1 VPTYK
6 HPCPY
11 CGKFIDRAVAACPY
25 CSQPDPFAPKRCQN
39 CRKIVDDPD
48 WVTCPY
54 CGQSLNTIPA
64 NAATAGQAA
73 SAGLPAQP
81 VPAPASTQPASAQ
94 GPKTNG
100 GASQPVPQ
108 VQLERPP
115 LYVEPGSAAAPAPQP
130 AGKCTGCGAPMG
142 AGARFCTVCGTM
154 AG

>member
-1 VPTYK
+1 MPTFK

-11 CGKFIDRAVAACPY
+11 CGKFIDRAVAACPF

-39 CRKIVDDPD
+39 CRKIVEDAD
-48 WVTCPY
+48 WQTCPY
-54 CGQSLNTIPA
+54 CGASLATIPM
-64 NAATAGQAA
+64 NAAT
-73 SAGLPAQP
+73 
-81 VPAPASTQPASAQ
+81 APASTQPASAQ

-100 GASQPVPQ
+100 GASQPTPR

-115 LYVEPGSAAAPAPQP
+115 LYVEPDAAAPAPQP